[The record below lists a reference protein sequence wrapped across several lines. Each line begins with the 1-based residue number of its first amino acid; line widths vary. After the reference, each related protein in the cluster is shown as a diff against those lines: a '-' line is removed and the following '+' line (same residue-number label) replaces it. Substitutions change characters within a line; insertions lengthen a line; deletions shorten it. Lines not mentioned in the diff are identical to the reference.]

1 MKYPILS
8 SPIKLGNVEVK
19 NRIVFAAHLTNYA
32 EEQMPSERHVA
43 YYRARAR
50 GGAGLIITEEH
61 STHPTDWPYE
71 KLIAGF
77 RSEAVQGY
85 RRITDAVHEFD
96 CKIFAQINHNGGQ
109 GSGRYSGREVWG
121 PSPTL
126 DPLFKEVAHEV
137 DDGEIDEIVK
147 GYEIVAENVV
157 AGGFDGIELQCS
169 HSSIVR
175 AFLSSATNHRSDQ
188 YGGSLMNRSR
198 LLLRIIEG
206 VRRVIGSDL
215 ALGVRLCGDELIEG
229 GITIDETVEV
239 ASTIEATAM
248 VDYINTSIG
257 VATYSLYAIEA
268 SMAVPPS
275 YSLFIP
281 NAIRQRV
288 TIPVI
293 GVGRFK
299 DPLQCEKALSNGDCD
314 LIGVVRGQ
322 IADPDFA
329 RKSLYQDETNSIR
342 TCLSCNQECVGRMGV
357 NRWLGC
363 IENRSAGREFLV
375 ETEAE
380 PTIRLKP
387 KAGLRSQQR
396 AKVAIAGGGPA
407 GLSATVALAR
417 MGYLVAPF
425 EASDEVGG
433 AVTAAAKG
441 PSRAE
446 FYDLIRNLSRELSKV
461 KITYNLETKVDRDLL
476 TELSPDVLIVAT
488 GSQKKKP
495 YYVPAYSDPNFIH
508 QSGGGALAIDELKIF
523 DSYDAFAGLRDVKE
537 GERVVI
543 FDEVGFHDATSSAL
557 FALERGASVTFITP
571 ALSAAS
577 GISLT
582 LDLEWWRIK
591 MAKGGAEIVKNTI
604 ITAIDGNSISTVNHI
619 NGVASQIEADYLILS
634 TARLPLNDLSKIAK
648 ELSIPSIR
656 VGDSLAP
663 RRAHS
668 AIIEGSDVVG
678 AVERI
683 LRGT

>member
-1 MKYPILS
+1 MKYPLLGS
-8 SPIKLGNVEVK
+8 SIKLGEVEVK

-32 EEQMPSERHVA
+32 EEQMPSDRHVA

-77 RSEAVQGY
+77 RNEVIEGY
-85 RRITDAVHEFD
+85 RKITDAVHEFN

-121 PSPTL
+121 PSPTI

-137 DDGEIDEIVK
+137 DEAEIDEIIE
-147 GYEIVAENVV
+147 GYIKVATNVA
-157 AGGFDGIELQCS
+157 AGGFDGVELQCS

-175 AFLSSATNHRSDQ
+175 AFLSSATNHRSDS
-188 YGGSLMNRSR
+188 YGGSLEARCH
-198 LLLRIIEG
+198 LLIRIIEG
-206 VRRVIGSDL
+206 VRGAIGPEL

-239 ASTIEATAM
+239 ASIVEETKM

-288 TIPVI
+288 SIPVV

-299 DPLQCEKALSNGDCD
+299 DPLQCEKALANGDCD

-329 RKSLYQDETNSIR
+329 RKALYLENSDSIR

-363 IENRSAGREFLV
+363 IENRSAGREFLI
-375 ETEAE
+375 ERGSSNQ
-380 PTIRLKP
+380 IRSLK
-387 KAGLRSQQR
+387 KFDRRTNTKG
-396 AKVAIAGGGPA
+396 KVAIAGGGPA
-407 GLSATVALAR
+407 GLAATIALASQ
-417 MGYLVAPF
+417 GYLVAPF
-425 EASDEVGG
+425 EASDELGG
-433 AVTAAAKG
+433 AVTTAAKG

-446 FYDLIRNLSRELSKV
+446 FYDLIRNLTRELSEV
-461 KITYNLETKVDRDLL
+461 NISYNLGTTVDRALL
-476 TELSPDVLIVAT
+476 EELSPDILVVAT

-495 YYVPAYSDPNFIH
+495 YFVTNYSDPFAQIAP
-508 QSGGGALAIDELKIF
+508 STDELRIF
-523 DSYDAFAGLRDVKE
+523 DSYEGFMGLKFVNE
-537 GERVVI
+537 GDRVVV
-543 FDEVGFHDATSSAL
+543 FDEVGFHDATSNAL
-557 FALERGASVTFITP
+557 FALDRGAKVTYVTP
-571 ALSAAS
+571 ALSPAS

-604 ITAIDGNSISTVNHI
+604 ITGIEGKTISTVNHI
-619 NGVASQIEADYLILS
+619 TGAQSQITADYLILS
-634 TARLPLNDLSKIAK
+634 TARLPECHLSDVA
-648 ELSIPSIR
+648 EALSIASLRI
-656 VGDSLAP
+656 GDSLSP
-663 RRAHS
+663 RRAHA
-668 AIIEGSDVVG
+668 AIIEGSDVVRE
-678 AVERI
+678 VEKR
-683 LRGT
+683 LWKER

>member
-8 SPIKLGNVEVK
+8 SSIKIGRVEVK

-32 EEQMPSERHVA
+32 EEQMPSERHIA
-43 YYRARAR
+43 YYRARAK

-77 RSEAVQGY
+77 RSEVVEGY
-85 RRITDAVHEFD
+85 RRITDAVHQYD

-121 PSPTL
+121 PSPTI
-126 DPLFKEVAHEV
+126 DPLFKEVAHQV
-137 DDGEIDEIVK
+137 DLSEIDEIVE
-147 GYEIVAENVV
+147 GYETVASNVA
-157 AGGFDGIELQCS
+157 AGGFDGVELQCS

-175 AFLSSATNHRSDQ
+175 AFLSNATNQRTDQ
-188 YGGSLMNRSR
+188 YGGPLTNRCR

-206 VRRVIGSDL
+206 VRRAIGPEL

-229 GITIDETVEV
+229 GITIEETVEV
-239 ASTIEATAM
+239 AAMVEATGM

-281 NAIRQRV
+281 NAIRRRV
-288 TIPVI
+288 TLPVV

-299 DPLQCEKALSNGDCD
+299 DPLQCEKALANGDCD

-322 IADPDFA
+322 ISDPDFA
-329 RKSLYQDETNSIR
+329 RKALYQDETESIR

-363 IENRSAGREFLV
+363 IENRSAGREYLL
-375 ETEAE
+375 E
-380 PTIRLKP
+380 RRSKP
-387 KAGLRSQQR
+387 SISLPGSSKAKTSHK
-396 AKVAIAGGGPA
+396 AKVVIAGGGPA
-407 GLSATVALAR
+407 GMAATIALAR
-417 MGYLVAPF
+417 QGYLVAPF
-425 EASDEVGG
+425 EARGELGG
-433 AVTAAAKG
+433 AITTAAMG

-446 FYDLIRNLSRELSKV
+446 IYDLIRNLARELSEL
-461 KITYNLETKVDRDLL
+461 KINYNLATKVDRELL
-476 TELSPDVLIVAT
+476 ADLSPDLLIIAT
-488 GSQKKKP
+488 GSKKKKP
-495 YYVPAYSDPNFIH
+495 YYVANYSDPM
-508 QSGGGALAIDELKIF
+508 ALPQIDSDESVATALEIY
-523 DSYDAFAGLRDVKE
+523 DSYESFAGLKDLKE

-543 FDEVGFHDATSSAL
+543 FDEVGFHDATSNAL
-557 FALERGASVTFITP
+557 FALERGASVTYITP

-604 ITAIDGNSISTVNHI
+604 ITAIDNKTISTVNHI
-619 NGVASQIEADYLILS
+619 NGVPRQFEADYLILS
-634 TARLPLNDLSKIAK
+634 TARLPLNDLDEIAK
-648 ELSIPSIR
+648 EAAIASVKI
-656 VGDSLAP
+656 GDSLAP

-668 AIIEGSDVVG
+668 AIIEGSDVVE
-678 AVERI
+678 AVEKELWRP
-683 LRGT
+683 